1 MYCMK
6 KIILYILAFYSISL
20 YSQQL
25 EIGISTG
32 TGFAYLFE
40 NADNSVNINYHAP
53 LVISSSLKYNPKNS
67 NIGIKLTYQ
76 NLDTKMHGIDWQ
88 FGFNNGEL
96 FYGSVENR
104 TFMLG
109 LEYLKQVKKINLGYH
124 IGIGQTNERIN
135 FDARGT
141 NKVENNFMVLNFGGL
156 VQYAINDK
164 VSLSLEPSLLWND
177 PIKSLSNHYRLA
189 GEDVHLLLQLGV
201 RYKVN

>member
-1 MYCMK
+1 MK
-6 KIILYILAFYSISL
+6 KIILYILAFYSISI

-53 LVISSSLKYNPKNS
+53 LVISSSLKYNPNNS
-67 NIGIKLTYQ
+67 NIGVKLTYL
-76 NLDTKMHGIDWQ
+76 NLDANMHGIDWQ

-104 TFMLG
+104 TFILG
-109 LEYLKQVKKINLGYH
+109 LEYLKQVKKINFGYH

-135 FDARGT
+135 FDERGT

-177 PIKSLSNHYRLA
+177 PIKSLSNYYRLA
-189 GEDVHLLLQLGV
+189 GEDVHLLLQLEA